1 MQLTDLNFKE
11 WRHEIQKSNY
21 EQTNFYDIGKIFS
34 ANNVIRLYED
44 LSQSTFSDW
53 IVLCIELVESVESVA
68 ILESQSKARA
78 EKHHLFVK
86 MHHCVNLLNKK
97 LFPQEAAF
105 FPKLLQMRNALIKA
119 EFSGHRL
126 YFLKTMKGR
135 NFRHFWQWSGHLKQY
150 NHTEI
155 MTYVYWSSCHK
166 EVTSSFL

>member
-105 FPKLLQMRNALIKA
+105 SQNSFKWETHSSRQSLVVIGPIFSKLWKA
-119 EFSGHRL
+119 G
-126 YFLKTMKGR
+126 
-135 NFRHFWQWSGHLKQY
+135 
-150 NHTEI
+150 
-155 MTYVYWSSCHK
+155 
-166 EVTSSFL
+166 TSDISDSDQDI